1 MFNGFCL
8 LFKILTI
15 ELVKDTLEY
24 QIFLRCLLR
33 KWLKEQLG
41 TREAGHFSIKDGT
54 VGQLKILM
62 KILNIC

>member
-24 QIFLRCLLR
+24 QVFLRYLLR

-41 TREAGHFSIKDGT
+41 TREAGHFSIRMELWG
-54 VGQLKILM
+54 
-62 KILNIC
+62 N